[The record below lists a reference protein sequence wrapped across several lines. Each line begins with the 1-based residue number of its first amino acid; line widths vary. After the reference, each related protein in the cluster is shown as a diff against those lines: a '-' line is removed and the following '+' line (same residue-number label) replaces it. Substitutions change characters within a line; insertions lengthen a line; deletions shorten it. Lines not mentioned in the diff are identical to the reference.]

1 MTESEFL
8 ERIDRHVA
16 ETTRHIAETKEHI
29 AETKEHIAET
39 NRHMARGNE
48 LFDRCIRATDDLRQ
62 FIREMTLRSERF
74 HRELLAELAAGRREL
89 LAELAAGRRELLTQR
104 HELGELRADSRAQTE
119 ALMRMIER
127 LPPRTDS

>member
-8 ERIDRHVA
+8 ARIDRHVA

-29 AETKEHIAET
+29 AGTKEHIAET
-39 NRHMARGNE
+39 KEHMAHGNE

-62 FIREMTLRSERF
+62 FIREMTVRSERV
-74 HRELLAELAAGRREL
+74 HRAMLAELAAGRREYL
-89 LAELAAGRRELLTQR
+89 EQRYELRELR
-104 HELGELRADSRAQTE
+104 EDSRAQTQ

-127 LPPRTDS
+127 LPPPADA